1 MKKMILMATVW
12 AVMGALAFGAMNYV
26 APAGTFA
33 WTNPSSDVSSG
44 DLIVMGDRYAVAMV
58 DIASNASG
66 TVMTEGV
73 FAFTRNE
80 TNSIAAGDL
89 LYFDSATSV
98 TVTATA
104 GAYVGCAVQTLDN
117 VSAVNWTNGT
127 VNKVWVD
134 LNAGKDPAAGIFST
148 VTASG
153 ALTSGATPVFTQNS
167 SAAATNDT
175 PTRSLPVT
183 VNGTNYLIKL
193 FPN

>member
-1 MKKMILMATVW
+1 MKKLILMATVW
-12 AVMGALAFGAMNYV
+12 AVFGALAFGAMNYV
-26 APAGTFA
+26 APAGSFA
-33 WTNPSSDVSSG
+33 WTNPSADVSSG
-44 DLIVMGDRYAVAMV
+44 DLVAIGDRYAVVMV
-58 DIASNASG
+58 DIASNETG

-104 GAYVGCAVQTLDN
+104 GAYVGCAVQTLGN
-117 VSAVNWTNGT
+117 VSAINWTNGT

-175 PTRSLPVT
+175 PTRSLPVA